1 MTGRDFY
8 EEDEPVEKVLGDF
21 EQAPEHGKTTA
32 PHANPEHPLRFL
44 IWSNEHRMW
53 WRSARRGYTEWI
65 EQAGRYGRTE
75 AQEIV
80 ASATLDGQLNKVQT
94 DPFTGES
101 WVMASEV
108 MVLAP
113 EDIV

>member
-1 MTGRDFY
+1 MTPTNLER
-8 EEDEPVEKVLGDF
+8 
-21 EQAPEHGKTTA
+21 
-32 PHANPEHPLRFL
+32 PLRFL

-53 WRSARRGYTEWI
+53 WRGARRGYTEWI
-65 EQAGRYGRTE
+65 ELAGRYGRAE
-75 AQEIV
+75 AEEIV
-80 ASATLDGQLNKVQT
+80 ARATLDGKLNKIQT

-113 EDIV
+113 EDIA